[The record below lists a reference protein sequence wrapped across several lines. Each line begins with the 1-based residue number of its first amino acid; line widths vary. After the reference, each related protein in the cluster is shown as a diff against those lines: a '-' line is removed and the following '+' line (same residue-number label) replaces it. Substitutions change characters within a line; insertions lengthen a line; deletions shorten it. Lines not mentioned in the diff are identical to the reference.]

1 MPINS
6 TTRACLTIATLGL
19 IAFCL
24 ATWITKARA
33 QQVTSSVGL
42 GFNAQLETYPP
53 PHEMQI
59 KTSLEGEKAE
69 PQSGGHILLTE
80 AKLKSF
86 ATNGVLEMQAHA
98 PQCIFDTMQRT
109 VSSTGRLQIQMV
121 NGRFLVEGKGFLMQT
136 NGSLILSNQVHTV
149 IRNFPGKF
157 SKP

>member
-1 MPINS
+1 MPINF
-6 TTRACLTIATLGL
+6 RACLTAAGL
-19 IAFCL
+19 CVVVL
-24 ATWITKARA
+24 SLSSWLSKARA
-33 QQVTSSVGL
+33 QQVARSVGL

-53 PHEMQI
+53 PNETQI

-80 AKLKSF
+80 AKLKTF

-109 VSSTGRLQIQMV
+109 VSSTGALQIQMV

-136 NGSLILSNQVHTV
+136 NGNLILSNQVHTV